1 MKSFKI
7 VGEILTNGNVQLEVK
22 IDNFNNILIVFS

>member
-22 IDNFNNILIVFS
+22 IDNFINILIVFS